1 MPKPNLQPKWVF
13 LGKPKSWLT
22 WEESGDGLPQ
32 AGCCADVGIMTTAND
47 DSANVTTA
55 ASRFGLGQSN
65 RLNINADEH
74 GGV

>member
-1 MPKPNLQPKWVF
+1 MVCRK
-13 LGKPKSWLT
+13 LGK
-22 WEESGDGLPQ
+22 ERV
-32 AGCCADVGIMTTAND
+32 GCCADVGIMTTAND

-65 RLNINADEH
+65 WLNINADEH